1 MIQAITETNLTA
13 YVQTLDNKISTL
25 ADSQLRYLWKFTN
38 KTSKRVHYH
47 YAATQELKDRFSK
60 FDFSYNATRSIY
72 DGRINLKPSGH
83 YTYEIYEVAWVGT
96 VHVAVNFAPANE
108 DDVLFPPSDD
118 KGIVQ
123 GLVTKGIMYVAD
135 RDGTEQVQYTQHPE
149 PSGTNY
155 IYYGQE

>member
-1 MIQAITETNLTA
+1 MIQATTLSSLTA

-25 ADSQLRYLWKFTN
+25 ADSQLRYLWKITN

-60 FDFSYNATRSIY
+60 FIFSYNTTRSIY
-72 DGRINLKPSGH
+72 DGRINLKPAGH
-83 YTYEIYEVAWVGT
+83 YTYEIYEVSWVGT
-96 VHVAVNFAPANE
+96 VNVSAGMAPANE
-108 DDVLFPPSDD
+108 DDILFPPAND

-123 GLVTKGIMYVAD
+123 GLVANGIIYVAD
-135 RDGTEQVQYTQHPE
+135 YDGTEQVQYTQHPE

-155 IYYGQE
+155 IYYGEQ